1 MCVKFIIVSYYDEF
15 IANKDLQQ
23 LYYNIYTT
31 FFKSII
37 YKKNIIILSVHGTHN
52 LLVFQKMAP
61 KSMS

>member
-37 YKKNIIILSVHGTHN
+37 YKKYYNIIRAWHTQLTSVSKNG
-52 LLVFQKMAP
+52 
-61 KSMS
+61 S